1 MTAPAAQPAA
11 PENSPRIPQSD
22 VSGGVSVRG
31 LSKRFFTPAPLDAV
45 KDVHFSC
52 GPGEVFGL
60 LGPNGAGKSTLL
72 RLLATLLEPDTG
84 EATLNG
90 HDLRTAAAE
99 VRASIGYLSASTGVH
114 GRLTAR
120 EMLVYTARL
129 QGVVEPEARAEAL
142 LQRFELGPHAH
153 QRNER
158 LSTGNRQKVN
168 IARAIVHDPPII
180 IFDEPTL
187 GLDVMVSQILL
198 EFVEE
203 ARSAGR
209 CVIYSTHIM
218 SEAERLSDRLAIIHG
233 GKVLAT
239 GTLDAL
245 REQTGARHLEDVFI
259 RAVRRAEAGA

>member
-1 MTAPAAQPAA
+1 
-11 PENSPRIPQSD
+11 
-22 VSGGVSVRG
+22 
-31 LSKRFFTPAPLDAV
+31 
-45 KDVHFSC
+45 
-52 GPGEVFGL
+52 
-60 LGPNGAGKSTLL
+60 
-72 RLLATLLEPDTG
+72 
-84 EATLNG
+84 
-90 HDLRTAAAE
+90 
-99 VRASIGYLSASTGVH
+99 
-114 GRLTAR
+114 
-120 EMLVYTARL
+120 
-129 QGVVEPEARAEAL
+129 
-142 LQRFELGPHAH
+142 
-153 QRNER
+153 
-158 LSTGNRQKVN
+158 VN

-259 RAVRRAEAGA
+259 RAVRRAEASA

>member
-1 MTAPAAQPAA
+1 
-11 PENSPRIPQSD
+11 
-22 VSGGVSVRG
+22 
-31 LSKRFFTPAPLDAV
+31 
-45 KDVHFSC
+45 
-52 GPGEVFGL
+52 
-60 LGPNGAGKSTLL
+60 
-72 RLLATLLEPDTG
+72 
-84 EATLNG
+84 
-90 HDLRTAAAE
+90 
-99 VRASIGYLSASTGVH
+99 
-114 GRLTAR
+114 
-120 EMLVYTARL
+120 MLVYTARL
-129 QGVVEPEARAEAL
+129 QWVVEPEARAEAL

-259 RAVRRAEAGA
+259 RAVRRAEASA